1 MRRRRSFFKL
11 LLSLLSA
18 SVSFSQTLE
27 DIPFRTVEALW
38 TFDKGLESWARS
50 SSDLMHAEINP
61 QDGNAHGSVLDSPP
75 FIDSPLLELN
85 VVDRHY
91 FVVRFAYD
99 GSCTQAGLHLERSG
113 KTITSSTNPK
123 APFVNSIVVRFSI
136 VPDGIPHV
144 YYAPIYEFYQGEV
157 SRIRFFPCMSNAQWG
172 HTFNIDW
179 IALIKA
185 PTITKVRGCID
196 QYFISQDRSDPI
208 ADIALVMNLTN
219 DVLPVFSTNF
229 ESMDL
234 PFASTYNCMAGDT
247 VRIQGRNFGDTS
259 LVRING
265 QPCEGQP
272 LISQAILA
280 DDTDVEEVISCVLP
294 PGPPGLV
301 TVTVQNERYRGLQFD
316 GAFLSYAV
324 PADLSTSSTVSN
336 VMAYAVDITWAPP
349 PSLWTSLTVTGYEIT
364 WFVSSDLSSSK
375 SKMVGNVTTTTLL
388 PLLPSTV
395 YSVTV
400 AAVVES
406 QNTPAWQ
413 QVDMYGQR
421 SPLPSAIVGQPSP
434 PLVFQTLP
442 IDVLFSSFLA
452 GSTLNHSATN
462 PLTTLGP
469 TGDVGGQGAFGL
481 TLLGHA
487 HIENCNATSSCCDFD
502 ATGTSCLLV
511 CKSTT
516 IRSPSSKAIRTA
528 VSSASASNPLPAKA
542 CGPSLRL
549 TGSAPFLTG
558 AAWYPRP
565 LNVREGFDTTFKY
578 RISNPSFHCKNMDD
592 VATHCR
598 ARGGDGF
605 AFVVQNVGQ
614 EAIGEG
620 GFHLGY
626 GGIPNSLS
634 VEFDTTYNPEMLD
647 LYENHISV
655 HTRGYDVANSGD
667 HSYSLGATSQIPDLT
682 DGIHSVRIRYVPYLD
697 DDQPFHPYFQATAYV
712 SQFLAASEEDS
723 ATHIRWYTAGLGCL
737 TIDFDDRPVLSVPIH
752 LDATLRLTGG
762 RAFVGFTAATGE
774 KAWQVHDIVSW
785 QIDSL
790 RNLPPNQADFIH
802 A

>member
-1 MRRRRSFFKL
+1 
-11 LLSLLSA
+11 
-18 SVSFSQTLE
+18 
-27 DIPFRTVEALW
+27 
-38 TFDKGLESWARS
+38 
-50 SSDLMHAEINP
+50 
-61 QDGNAHGSVLDSPP
+61 
-75 FIDSPLLELN
+75 
-85 VVDRHY
+85 
-91 FVVRFAYD
+91 
-99 GSCTQAGLHLERSG
+99 
-113 KTITSSTNPK
+113 
-123 APFVNSIVVRFSI
+123 
-136 VPDGIPHV
+136 
-144 YYAPIYEFYQGEV
+144 
-157 SRIRFFPCMSNAQWG
+157 MSNAQWG

-349 PSLWTSLTVTGYEIT
+349 PSLWTCLTVTGYEIT

-406 QNTPAWQ
+406 Q
-413 QVDMYGQR
+413 
-421 SPLPSAIVGQPSP
+421 QP
-434 PLVFQTLP
+434 
-442 IDVLFSSFLA
+442 IA
-452 GSTLNHSATN
+452 GILLSLQLNSD
-462 PLTTLGP
+462 GY
-469 TGDVGGQGAFGL
+469 
-481 TLLGHA
+481 
-487 HIENCNATSSCCDFD
+487 S
-502 ATGTSCLLV
+502 
-511 CKSTT
+511 
-516 IRSPSSKAIRTA
+516 
-528 VSSASASNPLPAKA
+528 
-542 CGPSLRL
+542 
-549 TGSAPFLTG
+549 
-558 AAWYPRP
+558 
-565 LNVREGFDTTFKY
+565 
-578 RISNPSFHCKNMDD
+578 
-592 VATHCR
+592 

-667 HSYSLGATSQIPDLT
+667 HSYSLGATSQ
-682 DGIHSVRIRYVPYLD
+682 
-697 DDQPFHPYFQATAYV
+697 
-712 SQFLAASEEDS
+712 
-723 ATHIRWYTAGLGCL
+723 
-737 TIDFDDRPVLSVPIH
+737 
-752 LDATLRLTGG
+752 
-762 RAFVGFTAATGE
+762 
-774 KAWQVHDIVSW
+774 
-785 QIDSL
+785 
-790 RNLPPNQADFIH
+790 
-802 A
+802 